1 MAYPKGKAR
10 PKNAG
15 RKKGTPN
22 KVTLDAIEELQRMGH
37 EPIIEHVRIFNQAMA
52 SYNAKKKK
60 NNDYGAASCLD
71 VAVRANAEIMKYI
84 YPTRKAV
91 EHTGQNGEPL
101 FKSLTDF
108 IVHLDDDLKDDD
120 ET

>member
-1 MAYPKGKAR
+1 MANKKGAK
-10 PKNAG
+10 KVGG
-15 RKKGTPN
+15 RVKGTPN
-22 KVTLDAIEELQRMGH
+22 KITLDALAELRRMGH

-60 NNDYGAASCLD
+60 KNDYGAASCLD

-84 YPTRKAV
+84 YPTRKSV
-91 EHTGQNGEPL
+91 EHTDPNGEPL

-108 IVHLDDDLKDDD
+108 IVHLDENEDD
-120 ET
+120 ES